1 MYKRQWIILL
11 LLPVVLG
18 CASCQWH
25 EAKEVIA
32 MADSIDQ
39 TQHVI
44 YDDTAALGGV
54 IRTLD
59 NPLGKLLM
67 SNTLGKAYYY
77 MGRNHHLSNR
87 ISEAAECYIEAD
99 RLKINDPIYR
109 GRVNSCMGYICTQD
123 KSNSLAAVFYDRAAI
138 YFEGSNNEW
147 YYAQSLL
154 NRTEQ
159 YAILNSYVIA
169 DSLLQIAQTY
179 QLDSA
184 YQARYYETKGLYY
197 YALQQYD
204 SALMYFKKTINI
216 YQADPSFTYLKILQ
230 TYHKMNQLDSAV
242 SYAEY
247 IINHSN
253 NSNYRLNAYFIL
265 INKATQENQV
275 DLVAKYSAA
284 RQDTHRILDS
294 LIESYALGTQKISE
308 YLSNPHPWRW
318 VWYSLIGLVFICL
331 LSMAALMGYRRRTK
345 NAYIQLDALSIHLK
359 EQENVVLEL
368 KHIHDYDKLATKIR
382 TRYPN
387 PLNKWNEYSQLQRDL
402 YPYLQNLLN
411 ALDKLDLTNREKV
424 FSVLCFIYP
433 QLSTNELAKYLFIS
447 KDAAHVR
454 RARIAKKLGI
464 SSSELLDVLK
474 RLANDDY

>member
-1 MYKRQWIILL
+1 
-11 LLPVVLG
+11 
-18 CASCQWH
+18 
-25 EAKEVIA
+25 
-32 MADSIDQ
+32 MADSIDR

-44 YDDTAALGGV
+44 YDDTVALGGV

-59 NPLGKLLM
+59 NPLGRLLM

-138 YFEGSNNEW
+138 YFEESDNEW
-147 YYAQSLL
+147 YYAQNLL

-216 YQADPSFTYLKILQ
+216 YQTDPSFTYLKILQ
-230 TYHKMNQLDSAV
+230 TYHKMNQLDSAL

-294 LIESYALGTQKISE
+294 LIESYALGTQKIRG

-318 VWYSLIGLVFICL
+318 VWYSLTGLVFICL

-345 NAYIQLDALSIHLK
+345 NAYIQMDALSIHLK

-382 TRYPN
+382 ARYPN

-402 YPYLQNLLN
+402 YPYLQNLLK

-424 FSVLCFIYP
+424 FCVFIFIYP
-433 QLSTNELAKYLFIS
+433 HLPMS
-447 KDAAHVR
+447 KIAYYMNNTENAVR
-454 RARIAKKLGI
+454 VLKTRIAQKMGI
-464 SSSELLDVLK
+464 SSAELLNFLK
-474 RLANDDY
+474 QVFYTN

>member
-1 MYKRQWIILL
+1 M
-11 LLPVVLG
+11 LG

-25 EAKEVIA
+25 EAQEVIA

-44 YDDTAALGGV
+44 YDDTVALGGV

-59 NPLGKLLM
+59 NPLGRLLM

-138 YFEGSNNEW
+138 YFEESDNEW
-147 YYAQSLL
+147 YYAQNLL

-216 YQADPSFTYLKILQ
+216 YQTDPSFTYLKILQ
-230 TYHKMNQLDSAV
+230 TYHKMNQLDSAL

-294 LIESYALGTQKISE
+294 LIESYALGTQKIRG

-318 VWYSLIGLVFICL
+318 VWYSLTGLVFICL

-345 NAYIQLDALSIHLK
+345 NAYIQMDALSIHLK

-382 TRYPN
+382 ARYPN

-424 FSVLCFIYP
+424 FCVFIFIYP
-433 QLSTNELAKYLFIS
+433 HLPMS
-447 KDAAHVR
+447 KIAYYMNNTENAVR
-454 RARIAKKLGI
+454 VLKTRIAQKMGI
-464 SSSELLDVLK
+464 SSAELLNFLK
-474 RLANDDY
+474 QVFYTN